1 MTIKDISYTVVIV
14 LLGAVFILLGTVG
27 GFTVGVYTIPTIELW
42 ARILMAIIGLAL
54 LGGSVILELKT
65 RVASKAKAN
74 TVKTNEINSPKP
86 QGLKVDISRNETKPI
101 PEIYHFPFI
110 KEQVESRYGSQA
122 SFLVV
127 QYGSSVRD
135 HGAPNDQ
142 DYLVLVY
149 GNHYEEDSVQEETGH
164 SRKPTAHMGFAIDYH
179 IRLFDSFLIGLIMG
193 KPYEVSAAID
203 GKVRGSQKFPEE
215 YWEWMK
221 VLSSNL
227 MIDTQYLVERL
238 YYDLQTHRERYVI
251 ANKSNWDFYFIIPAY
266 HYVCCLVQINCLK
279 KYPKKVPTVLIY
291 PLSQTKFLRQQIESG
306 EALGLFDEVVDY
318 FKRNKQPSDKRKF
331 ENDFDRL
338 GVLLGEDSH
347 ER

>member
-1 MTIKDISYTVVIV
+1 
-14 LLGAVFILLGTVG
+14 
-27 GFTVGVYTIPTIELW
+27 
-42 ARILMAIIGLAL
+42 
-54 LGGSVILELKT
+54 
-65 RVASKAKAN
+65 
-74 TVKTNEINSPKP
+74 
-86 QGLKVDISRNETKPI
+86 
-101 PEIYHFPFI
+101 
-110 KEQVESRYGSQA
+110 
-122 SFLVV
+122 
-127 QYGSSVRD
+127 
-135 HGAPNDQ
+135 
-142 DYLVLVY
+142 
-149 GNHYEEDSVQEETGH
+149 
-164 SRKPTAHMGFAIDYH
+164 
-179 IRLFDSFLIGLIMG
+179 
-193 KPYEVSAAID
+193 
-203 GKVRGSQKFPEE
+203 
-215 YWEWMK
+215 MK

-338 GVLLGEDSH
+338 VVLLGEDSH